1 MADTTASSGQSGGPT
16 SSTIDSN
23 HPYYI
28 HPSDNSGAMLVPVQF
43 TRVGFCSWKRSVLR
57 TLSVKNKLGFVNG
70 DCPRPRSN
78 DPSYRQWERCD
89 NIVTSWILNS
99 LSKEIADSVEYVQD
113 SAELWKELEDRYEQ
127 TNGAKLY

>member
-1 MADTTASSGQSGGPT
+1 MADATARSGQSGGPI
-16 SSTIDSN
+16 SSTIDPN

-78 DPSYRQWERCD
+78 DPSY
-89 NIVTSWILNS
+89 
-99 LSKEIADSVEYVQD
+99 
-113 SAELWKELEDRYEQ
+113 
-127 TNGAKLY
+127 